1 VDGVPEHVV
10 PAVSA
15 VPAVT
20 VALPGGGW
28 ARFTGRAAGDMGHG
42 GAYVQEVSAEVAARR
57 RAVLDLPWTWLRQ
70 VHGDTVVTVGS
81 PGAGAG
87 SRADAAVTAES
98 GCALAV
104 LTADCAPVA
113 LASPE
118 GVLGAAHAGW
128 AGLVAGVL
136 ERTVDTMAGLGAS
149 QVAALV
155 GPCIEA
161 GCYEFGPDDLDR
173 VASAVGP
180 EVRARTREGRPALDL
195 AAGVRS
201 SLARAGVDKVDVM
214 GVCTACSPGYWS
226 WRGRREQ
233 QRQAMVVWR

>member
-1 VDGVPEHVV
+1 MDGVPEHV
-10 PAVSA
+10 

-20 VALPGGGW
+20 VALPGGGR

-42 GAYVQEVSAEVAARR
+42 GAYVHAVSPEVAARR
-57 RAVLDLPWTWLRQ
+57 RAVLDLPWTWRRQ
-70 VHGDTVVTVGS
+70 VHGDTVVTVAS
-81 PGAGAG
+81 PGEGAG

-128 AGLVAGVL
+128 AGLLAGVL
-136 ERTVDTMAGLGAS
+136 ERTVDAMAGLGAS
-149 QVAALV
+149 TVAAVV

-161 GCYEFGPDDLDR
+161 GCYEFGPDDLDK
-173 VASAVGP
+173 VAAAVGP
-180 EVRARTREGRPALDL
+180 EVRARTRHGRPALDL

-201 SLARAGVDKVDVM
+201 CLGRAGVDRIDVM
-214 GVCTACSPGYWS
+214 GVCTACSPDHWS
-226 WRGRREQ
+226 WRARREQ